1 MSETFFNLVAVAFLA
16 SLLIGMVMVFAR
28 RTPWFAPYR
37 DPRVSELTEAVKK
50 LSTQVA
56 ALTEAQQALL
66 RRLEA
71 RESEG
76 PRP

>member
-16 SLLIGMVMVFAR
+16 LLLIGMVMVFAR
-28 RTPWFAPYR
+28 RTPWFAAYR

-50 LSTQVA
+50 LSAQVE

-71 RESEG
+71 REGEG